1 MKDLHQ
7 LAVTVRNTAKH
18 LALNFDHTNI
28 AAVHKLNLMANEIE
42 QMKLNHTNHKE
53 TLDEVFNYTTGGTS
67 SKRTSAKEISRTNT
81 TKYQPTVITHKIR
94 KITDIPTTE
103 QIKDK
108 RVAR

>member
-7 LAVTVRNTAKH
+7 LAVIVRNTAKH
-18 LALNFDHTNI
+18 LSLNFDHTNI
-28 AAVHKLNLMANEIE
+28 AVVHKLNLMANEIE

-53 TLDEVFNYTTGGTS
+53 TLDEVFNYTTWGTS

-81 TKYQPTVITHKIR
+81 PKYQPTVITHKIR

-103 QIKDK
+103 QITDK
-108 RVAR
+108 RAD